1 MLPMPLR
8 ALVIDDE
15 SAVRRL
21 LAGMLSELGY
31 ETAQA
36 ACAREGLWRLESE
49 PFDVVFT
56 DLWLPEMDGL
66 CVARNVRLRWPG
78 VRVVLLVADGEPGIG
93 LKGAVAGLADASL
106 VRPFARERIAATRA
120 RVMPQ
125 PAFSLRER

>member
-1 MLPMPLR
+1 MPLR

-21 LAGMLSELGY
+21 LAGMLGELGY

-49 PFDVVFT
+49 PFDVVFA

-66 CVARNVRLRWPG
+66 CVARNVRVRWPG
-78 VRVVLLVADGEPGIG
+78 VRVVLLVADGAPGVE
-93 LKGAVAGLADASL
+93 LKGTMAGLADASIA
-106 VRPFARERIAATRA
+106 RPFALERVAAA
-120 RVMPQ
+120 LAHVMRQ
-125 PAFSLRER
+125 PALSLHER